1 VRESLPEEAVL
12 SSGAV
17 ELMRQMKQQQEAN
30 ASAGGNLLGN
40 VGSTMAMASIMQL
53 MTSRKPAPAPVSAP
67 VSTPA
72 PAPAPV
78 KMADTAKREPGS
90 GTAANGAA
98 QGTETERFLSLFPLA
113 ILFTQKETISHRL
126 LQVVAQRMTQLD
138 EKVDHLLSHI
148 NTRFDRLE
156 KRLEVLETQ
165 QLPRQQQQQQHAPD
179 REERVDLPT
188 GTASADDPTDLGILD
203 LD

>member
-1 VRESLPEEAVL
+1 MLQFYSIPASEKTAVKIYEFLLEGEAASAAAKSVMGMGMLDLEAVRESLPEEAVL

-78 KMADTAKREPGS
+78 KIADTAKREPGS

-98 QGTETERFLSLFPLA
+98 QGTETERFLSFFLWRYYLLRRKLF
-113 ILFTQKETISHRL
+113 H
-126 LQVVAQRMTQLD
+126 
-138 EKVDHLLSHI
+138 
-148 NTRFDRLE
+148 
-156 KRLEVLETQ
+156 
-165 QLPRQQQQQQHAPD
+165 
-179 REERVDLPT
+179 
-188 GTASADDPTDLGILD
+188 TDCFKLWPKG
-203 LD
+203 